1 MLKISLWLK
10 KKEDEQN
17 KIVYIAISSPEKT
30 TEGQLIGSYVCH
42 VNLPLIEKSLPIYA
56 DNPID
61 AILNASQ
68 FLKIYFENLIDRGYM
83 ISWDEM

>member
-10 KKEDEQN
+10 KKEEEKN
-17 KIVYIAISSPEKT
+17 EIVHITISSPEKT
-30 TEGQLIGSYVCH
+30 TDSQLIGSYVCH

-61 AILNASQ
+61 AIVNASQ
-68 FLKIYFENLIDRGYM
+68 FSKIYFENLIDRGYI
-83 ISWDEM
+83 ISLEEI

>member
-10 KKEDEQN
+10 KKEEEQN
-17 KIVYIAISSPEKT
+17 KVVHITISSPEKT
-30 TEGQLIGSYVCH
+30 MEGQLIGSHVCH

-61 AILNASQ
+61 AIFNASQ
-68 FLKIYFENLIDRGYM
+68 FSKIYLENLIDRGY
-83 ISWDEM
+83 IICWDEM